1 MPATDTNIAII
12 SVAIVAL
19 IVITVILLNRTRV
32 SKPATTARNEP
43 GSTDNRR
50 NEESSVDIFRQGLGK
65 TRQSF
70 FGRISQALGG
80 STVSDETWD
89 DLEAVLI
96 QSDVGTETTEKV
108 ISQLRERYRRE
119 GMTRPDQLQKA
130 LKEELRA
137 MLKPPTPLNISG
149 RELSVILIVG
159 VNGSGKTTTIGKL
172 AKRMMLN
179 NRRPLIA
186 AGDTFRA
193 AAIEQLQLWGQR
205 AEVPV
210 IAGQP
215 GSDPGAVVFD
225 AVKAA
230 KSRGHDILIV
240 DTAGR
245 LQTKFNLMEELRKIK
260 GVMSKV
266 VPDAPHEVLIV
277 LDGTTGQNALSQ
289 AKGFSETAQ
298 LTGVIVTKLDGT
310 AKGGMLFAIQQEMGL
325 PIHYVGL
332 GEKMEDLVFFNP
344 DAFVDSLFEE

>member
-1 MPATDTNIAII
+1 MPGIDPNIAII
-12 SVAIVAL
+12 SIAIVAL
-19 IVITVILLNRTRV
+19 IVITVVLLSRTRI
-32 SKPATTARNEP
+32 SKSATTARNEP
-43 GSTDNRR
+43 PSIDINRI
-50 NEESSVDIFRQGLGK
+50 EESSVDIFRQGLGK

-70 FGRISQALGG
+70 FGRITQALGG
-80 STVSDETWD
+80 STVTDETWD

-108 ISQLRERYRRE
+108 ISRLRERYRRE
-119 GMTRPDQLQKA
+119 GMTKPEQLQKA

-179 NRRPLIA
+179 NRKPLLA

-230 KSRGHDILIV
+230 KARGNDILIV

-245 LQTKFNLMEELRKIK
+245 LQTKFNLMKNCAR
-260 GVMSKV
+260 SK
-266 VPDAPHEVLIV
+266 A
-277 LDGTTGQNALSQ
+277 
-289 AKGFSETAQ
+289 
-298 LTGVIVTKLDGT
+298 
-310 AKGGMLFAIQQEMGL
+310 
-325 PIHYVGL
+325 
-332 GEKMEDLVFFNP
+332 
-344 DAFVDSLFEE
+344 